1 MVKKIGDNI
10 MKIALGSDRNGVID
24 KEKLIEHLC
33 LEGYEILD
41 VGPYNIELP
50 VDYPIYGKKVGE
62 AVASGDCQYGI
73 VICSTG
79 IGISIAA
86 NKVKG
91 IRCGMGYADY
101 VAKQMREHIDA
112 NVIAFG
118 QDHMDYSD
126 IERRVDIFLNTP
138 FLGAHHCARI
148 QQLADMEDGKDIY
161 PSPILNKEFAK
172 GDNR

>member
-1 MVKKIGDNI
+1 
-10 MKIALGSDRNGVID
+10 MKIALGSDRNGVIF
-24 KEKLIEHLC
+24 KEKLIKHLQDI
-33 LEGYEILD
+33 GYETLD
-41 VGPYNIELP
+41 VGPYNTDFP

-62 AVASGDCQYGI
+62 AIVSGECQYGI
-73 VICSTG
+73 VICGTG

-101 VAKQMREHIDA
+101 VARQMREHVDA

-118 QDHMDYSD
+118 QDHMDYTD
-126 IERRVDIFLNTP
+126 VERRVDIFLKSN

-148 QQLADMEDGKDIY
+148 QQLADMEEGKEIY
-161 PSPILNKEFAK
+161 PSPILNKEYSK
-172 GDNR
+172 GNK

>member
-1 MVKKIGDNI
+1 MR
-10 MKIALGSDRNGVID
+10 IALGSDRNGVID
-24 KEKLIEHLC
+24 KEKLIEHLHSK
-33 LEGYEILD
+33 GYEVFD
-41 VGPYNIELP
+41 VGPCNMDLP

-62 AVASGDCQYGI
+62 AVVSGLCQYGI

-91 IRCGMGYADY
+91 IRCGMGYADN

-118 QDHMDYSD
+118 QDYMDYQD

-138 FLGAHHCARI
+138 FLGTYHCARI
-148 QQLADMEDGKDIY
+148 RQLADMEEGKDICQ
-161 PSPILNKEFAK
+161 SPILNKKFAK
-172 GDNR
+172 ENKK